1 MEDIQPVIARRE
13 VTTRILQAFHLKADK
28 NLGQNFLVEE
38 SVVNRIAK
46 AAELT
51 PEDTVLEIGP
61 GIGTLTQA
69 LAMTGASVVSVE
81 LDKRLIPVLQE
92 TVGVYKNVRIVQGD
106 ILKVDILETIASVQT
121 KGNVAEKSNGVSGTM
136 DKDATTADDYLNT
149 VHAAQDGPGS
159 AERTEAQP
167 KDRAEQTEAKPKTA
181 NSAAS
186 FKVCANLPY
195 YITTPII
202 MYLLEQKLPLERLV
216 VMVQKEV
223 AERMVAKPGGRDY
236 GSISVAMQYYT
247 EPSIAFTVKAG
258 SFLPAPKVDSA
269 VLVCKKRS
277 APPVDVPDEKTFFK
291 VVAAAFSVRRKMLT
305 NSLKNMGGL
314 TGEQVK
320 NWLDRA
326 GIDGKR
332 RAETL
337 SLEEFAALARTWNVS

>member
-1 MEDIQPVIARRE
+1 MEDIQPIIARRE
-13 VTTRILQAFHLKADK
+13 VTARILQAFHLKADK

-69 LAMTGASVVSVE
+69 LAMTGASVLSVE

-92 TVGVYKNVRIVQGD
+92 TVGAYKNVRIVQGD
-106 ILKVDILETIASVQT
+106 ILKVNIPEIIAEVKADQKT
-121 KGNVAEKSNGVSGTM
+121 AGATGKVAE
-136 DKDATTADDYLNT
+136 
-149 VHAAQDGPGS
+149 
-159 AERTEAQP
+159 AESEMKQSDT
-167 KDRAEQTEAKPKTA
+167 
-181 NSAAS
+181 

-223 AERMVAKPGGRDY
+223 AERMTAGPGGREY
-236 GSISVAMQYYT
+236 GAISVAMQYYT
-247 EPSIAFTVKAG
+247 EPKIAFIVKAG

-269 VLVCKKRS
+269 VLVCKRRS
-277 APPVDVPDEKTFFK
+277 TPPVEVPDEKNFFK
-291 VVAAAFSVRRKMLT
+291 VVAAAFSVRRKMLN

-314 TGEQVK
+314 NGEQVK
-320 NWLDRA
+320 AWLDRA
-326 GIDGKR
+326 GIDGRR

-337 SLEEFAALARTWNVS
+337 SLEEFAMLARTWEKN

>member
-1 MEDIQPVIARRE
+1 MESIQPIIARRE
-13 VTTRILQAFHLKADK
+13 VTTRILQAFHLRADK

-69 LAMTGASVVSVE
+69 LAMTGATVVSVE

-92 TVGVYKNVRIVQGD
+92 TVGAYDNVRVVQGD
-106 ILKVDILETIASVQT
+106 ILKINILETIAAVHANGTKADSPDGNSQT
-121 KGNVAEKSNGVSGTM
+121 EGNV
-136 DKDATTADDYLNT
+136 
-149 VHAAQDGPGS
+149 
-159 AERTEAQP
+159 R
-167 KDRAEQTEAKPKTA
+167 
-181 NSAAS
+181 S

-202 MYLLEQKLPLERLV
+202 MNLLEQKLPLERLV

-223 AERMVAKPGGRDY
+223 AERMTAPPGGRDY
-236 GSISVAMQYYT
+236 GAISVAMQYYT
-247 EPSIAFTVKAG
+247 EPRIAFIVKAG

-269 VLVCKKRS
+269 VLVCKRRS
-277 APPVDVPDEKTFFK
+277 TPPVDVPDEKIFFK

-320 NWLDRA
+320 AWLDRA
-326 GIDGKR
+326 GIDGTR

-337 SLEEFAALARTWNVS
+337 SLEEFASLARSWKVK

>member
-1 MEDIQPVIARRE
+1 MEDIQPIIARRE
-13 VTTRILQAFHLKADK
+13 VTARILQAFHLKADK

-92 TVGVYKNVRIVQGD
+92 TVGAYKNVRIVQGD
-106 ILKVDILETIASVQT
+106 ILKVNIPEIIAEVKADRKT
-121 KGNVAEKSNGVSGTM
+121 ADAAGEVAE
-136 DKDATTADDYLNT
+136 ADSEMKQSDT
-149 VHAAQDGPGS
+149 
-159 AERTEAQP
+159 
-167 KDRAEQTEAKPKTA
+167 
-181 NSAAS
+181 

-223 AERMVAKPGGRDY
+223 AERMTAGPGGREY
-236 GSISVAMQYYT
+236 GAISVAMQYYT
-247 EPSIAFTVKAG
+247 EPKIAFIVKAG

-277 APPVDVPDEKTFFK
+277 KPPVEVPDEKTFFK
-291 VVAAAFSVRRKMLT
+291 VVAAAFSVRRKMLN

-314 TGEQVK
+314 NGDQVK
-320 NWLDRA
+320 AWLDRA

-337 SLEEFAALARTWNVS
+337 SLEEFAMLARTWKV

>member
-1 MEDIQPVIARRE
+1 MEDIQPIIARRE

-46 AAELT
+46 ATELT

-92 TVGVYKNVRIVQGD
+92 TVGAYKNVRIVQGD
-106 ILKVDILETIASVQT
+106 ILKVNIPEIIASV
-121 KGNVAEKSNGVSGTM
+121 KEDSKDVEAAVSVADNTEPAQNKARLP
-136 DKDATTADDYLNT
+136 DAAI
-149 VHAAQDGPGS
+149 P
-159 AERTEAQP
+159 
-167 KDRAEQTEAKPKTA
+167 
-181 NSAAS
+181 

-223 AERMVAKPGGRDY
+223 AERMTAGPGGREY
-236 GSISVAMQYYT
+236 GAISVAMQYYT
-247 EPSIAFTVKAG
+247 EPKIAFIVKAG

-277 APPVDVPDEKTFFK
+277 KPPVDVPDEKAFFK

-320 NWLDRA
+320 AWLDRA
-326 GIDGKR
+326 GIDGRR

-337 SLEEFAALARTWNVS
+337 SLEEFAMLARTWEKN

>member
-1 MEDIQPVIARRE
+1 MEDIQPIIARRE
-13 VTTRILQAFHLKADK
+13 VTARILQAFHLKADK

-38 SVVNRIAK
+38 SVVSRIAK

-92 TVGVYKNVRIVQGD
+92 TVGAYKNVRIVQGD
-106 ILKVDILETIASVQT
+106 ILKVNIPEIIAEVKADQKT
-121 KGNVAEKSNGVSGTM
+121 AGATGKVAE
-136 DKDATTADDYLNT
+136 
-149 VHAAQDGPGS
+149 
-159 AERTEAQP
+159 AESEIKQSDT
-167 KDRAEQTEAKPKTA
+167 
-181 NSAAS
+181 

-223 AERMVAKPGGRDY
+223 AERMTAGPGGREY
-236 GSISVAMQYYT
+236 GAISVAMQYYT
-247 EPSIAFTVKAG
+247 EPKIAFIVKAG

-269 VLVCKKRS
+269 VLVCKRRS
-277 APPVDVPDEKTFFK
+277 TPPVEVPDEKTFFK
-291 VVAAAFSVRRKMLT
+291 VVAAAFSVRRKMLN

-314 TGEQVK
+314 NGEQVK
-320 NWLDRA
+320 AWLDRA
-326 GIDGKR
+326 GIDGRR

-337 SLEEFAALARTWNVS
+337 SLEEFAMLARTWEKN

>member
-1 MEDIQPVIARRE
+1 MESIQPIIARRE

-46 AAELT
+46 VAELT

-69 LAMTGASVVSVE
+69 LALTGANVVSVE
-81 LDKRLIPVLQE
+81 LDKRLLPVLQE
-92 TVGVYKNVRIVQGD
+92 TVGAYENVRIVQGD
-106 ILKVDILETIASVQT
+106 ILKVNIPKIIADV
-121 KGNVAEKSNGVSGTM
+121 KAGKRGTEGTA
-136 DKDATTADDYLNT
+136 KIAVTPEGDAK
-149 VHAAQDGPGS
+149 
-159 AERTEAQP
+159 AERGATDP
-167 KDRAEQTEAKPKTA
+167 
-181 NSAAS
+181 SLS

-202 MYLLEQKLPLERLV
+202 MNLLEQKLPLERLV

-223 AERMVAKPGGRDY
+223 AERMTATPGGREY
-236 GSISVAMQYYT
+236 GAISVAMQYYT
-247 EPSIAFTVKAG
+247 EPKIAFIVKAG

-269 VLVCKKRS
+269 VLVCKRRTV
-277 APPVDVPDEKTFFK
+277 PPVDVPDEKIFFK

-337 SLEEFAALARTWNVS
+337 SLEEFAMLARAWKA

>member
-1 MEDIQPVIARRE
+1 MEDIQPIIARRE
-13 VTTRILQAFHLKADK
+13 VTARILQAFHLKADK

-46 AAELT
+46 TAELT

-92 TVGVYKNVRIVQGD
+92 TVGAYKNVRIVQGD
-106 ILKVDILETIASVQT
+106 ILKVNIPEIIAEVKADRKT
-121 KGNVAEKSNGVSGTM
+121 ADAAGEVAE
-136 DKDATTADDYLNT
+136 
-149 VHAAQDGPGS
+149 
-159 AERTEAQP
+159 AESEIKQSDT
-167 KDRAEQTEAKPKTA
+167 
-181 NSAAS
+181 

-223 AERMVAKPGGRDY
+223 AERMTAGPGGREY
-236 GSISVAMQYYT
+236 GAISVAMQYYT
-247 EPSIAFTVKAG
+247 EPKIAFIVKAG

-269 VLVCKKRS
+269 VLVCKRRS

-291 VVAAAFSVRRKMLT
+291 VVAAAFSVRRKMLN

-314 TGEQVK
+314 NGEQVK
-320 NWLDRA
+320 AWLDRA
-326 GIDGKR
+326 GIDGRR

-337 SLEEFAALARTWNVS
+337 SLEEFAMLARTWEKN

>member
-1 MEDIQPVIARRE
+1 MEDIQPIIARRE
-13 VTTRILQAFHLKADK
+13 VTARILQAFHLKADK

-92 TVGVYKNVRIVQGD
+92 TVGAYKNVRIVQGD
-106 ILKVDILETIASVQT
+106 ILKVNIPEIIAEVKADRKT
-121 KGNVAEKSNGVSGTM
+121 ADAAGEVAE
-136 DKDATTADDYLNT
+136 
-149 VHAAQDGPGS
+149 
-159 AERTEAQP
+159 AESEIKQSDT
-167 KDRAEQTEAKPKTA
+167 
-181 NSAAS
+181 

-223 AERMVAKPGGRDY
+223 AERMTAGPGGRDY
-236 GSISVAMQYYT
+236 GAISVAMQYYT
-247 EPSIAFTVKAG
+247 EPKIAFIVKAG

-269 VLVCKKRS
+269 VLVCKRRS
-277 APPVDVPDEKTFFK
+277 TPPVEVPDEKTFFK
-291 VVAAAFSVRRKMLT
+291 VVTAAFSVRRKMLN

-314 TGEQVK
+314 NGEQVK
-320 NWLDRA
+320 AWLDRA
-326 GIDGKR
+326 GIDGRR

-337 SLEEFAALARTWNVS
+337 SLEEFAMLARTWEKN

>member
-1 MEDIQPVIARRE
+1 MEDIKPIIARRE

-38 SVVNRIAK
+38 SVVNRIAR

-69 LAMTGASVVSVE
+69 LAMTGANVVSVE

-92 TVGVYKNVRIVQGD
+92 TVGAYENVHIVQGD
-106 ILKVDILETIASVQT
+106 ILKVNILETIASVQA
-121 KGNVAEKSNGVSGTM
+121 KCNVAEKTNGVAGTIV
-136 DKDATTADDYLNT
+136 KDAAAAD
-149 VHAAQDGPGS
+149 
-159 AERTEAQP
+159 
-167 KDRAEQTEAKPKTA
+167 
-181 NSAAS
+181 S

-223 AERMVAKPGGRDY
+223 AERMTAAPGGREY
-236 GSISVAMQYYT
+236 GAISVAMQYYT
-247 EPSIAFTVKAG
+247 EPKIAFIVKAG

-269 VLVCKKRS
+269 VLVCKRRIK
-277 APPVDVPDEKTFFK
+277 PPVDIPDEKTFFR

-326 GIDGKR
+326 GIDGRR

-337 SLEEFAALARTWNVS
+337 SLEEFAALARAWKTEF

>member
-1 MEDIQPVIARRE
+1 MEDIQPIIARRE
-13 VTTRILQAFHLKADK
+13 VTARILQAFHLKADK

-92 TVGVYKNVRIVQGD
+92 TVGAYKNVRIVQGD
-106 ILKVDILETIASVQT
+106 ILKVNIPEIIAEVKADQKT
-121 KGNVAEKSNGVSGTM
+121 AGATGKVAE
-136 DKDATTADDYLNT
+136 
-149 VHAAQDGPGS
+149 
-159 AERTEAQP
+159 AESEMKQSDT
-167 KDRAEQTEAKPKTA
+167 
-181 NSAAS
+181 

-223 AERMVAKPGGRDY
+223 AERMTAEPGGREY
-236 GSISVAMQYYT
+236 GAISVAMQYYT
-247 EPSIAFTVKAG
+247 EPKIAFIVKAG

-269 VLVCKKRS
+269 VLVCKRRS
-277 APPVDVPDEKTFFK
+277 TSPVDVPDEKTFFK
-291 VVAAAFSVRRKMLT
+291 VVAAAFSVRRKMLN

-314 TGEQVK
+314 NGEQVK
-320 NWLDRA
+320 AWLDRA
-326 GIDGKR
+326 GIDGRR

-337 SLEEFAALARTWNVS
+337 SLEEFAMLARTWEKN

>member
-1 MEDIQPVIARRE
+1 MEDIQPIIARRE
-13 VTTRILQAFHLKADK
+13 VTARILQAFHLKADK

-69 LAMTGASVVSVE
+69 LAMTGASVLSVE

-92 TVGVYKNVRIVQGD
+92 TVGAYKNVRIVQGD
-106 ILKVDILETIASVQT
+106 ILKVNIPEIIAEVKADQKT
-121 KGNVAEKSNGVSGTM
+121 AGATGKVAE
-136 DKDATTADDYLNT
+136 
-149 VHAAQDGPGS
+149 
-159 AERTEAQP
+159 AESEMKQSDT
-167 KDRAEQTEAKPKTA
+167 
-181 NSAAS
+181 

-223 AERMVAKPGGRDY
+223 AERMTAGPGGREY
-236 GSISVAMQYYT
+236 GAISVAMQYYT
-247 EPSIAFTVKAG
+247 EPKIAFIVKAG

-269 VLVCKKRS
+269 VLVCKRRS
-277 APPVDVPDEKTFFK
+277 TPPVEVPDEKTFFK
-291 VVAAAFSVRRKMLT
+291 VVAAAFSVRRKMLN

-314 TGEQVK
+314 NGEQVK
-320 NWLDRA
+320 AWLDRA
-326 GIDGKR
+326 GIDGRR

-337 SLEEFAALARTWNVS
+337 SLEEFAMLARTWEKN

>member
-1 MEDIQPVIARRE
+1 MEPIQPIIARRE

-51 PEDTVLEIGP
+51 PDDTVLEIGP

-69 LAMTGASVVSVE
+69 LALTGASVVSVE

-92 TVGVYKNVRIVQGD
+92 TVGAYENVRIVQGD
-106 ILKVDILETIASVQT
+106 ILKVNIPDVIAQA
-121 KGNVAEKSNGVSGTM
+121 K
-136 DKDATTADDYLNT
+136 AD
-149 VHAAQDGPGS
+149 
-159 AERTEAQP
+159 RM
-167 KDRAEQTEAKPKTA
+167 KTA
-181 NSAAS
+181 ALDGTVKTGTGAKTEDGGEDRCPANEHPETGVTNSPSS

-223 AERMVAKPGGRDY
+223 AERMTAQPGGREY
-236 GSISVAMQYYT
+236 GAISVAMQYYT
-247 EPSIAFTVKAG
+247 EPKVAFIVKAG

-277 APPVDVPDEKTFFK
+277 APPVDVPDEKIFFQ
-291 VVAAAFSVRRKMLT
+291 VVAAAFSVRRKMLN

-320 NWLDRA
+320 AWLDRA
-326 GIDGKR
+326 GIDGTR

-337 SLEEFAALARTWNVS
+337 SLEEFAALARNWKV

>member
-1 MEDIQPVIARRE
+1 M
-13 VTTRILQAFHLKADK
+13 
-28 NLGQNFLVEE
+28 EE

-92 TVGVYKNVRIVQGD
+92 TVGAYKNVRIVQGD
-106 ILKVDILETIASVQT
+106 ILKVNIPEIIAEVKADRKT
-121 KGNVAEKSNGVSGTM
+121 ADAAGEVAE
-136 DKDATTADDYLNT
+136 
-149 VHAAQDGPGS
+149 
-159 AERTEAQP
+159 AESEIKQSDT
-167 KDRAEQTEAKPKTA
+167 
-181 NSAAS
+181 

-223 AERMVAKPGGRDY
+223 AERMTAGPGGREY
-236 GSISVAMQYYT
+236 GAISVAMQYYT
-247 EPSIAFTVKAG
+247 EPKIAFIVKAG

-269 VLVCKKRS
+269 VLVCKRRS

-291 VVAAAFSVRRKMLT
+291 VVAAAFSVRRKMLN

-314 TGEQVK
+314 NGEQVK
-320 NWLDRA
+320 AWLDRA
-326 GIDGKR
+326 GIDGRR

-337 SLEEFAALARTWNVS
+337 SLEEFAMLARTWEKN

>member
-1 MEDIQPVIARRE
+1 MEDIQPIIARRE
-13 VTTRILQAFHLKADK
+13 VTARILQAFHLKADK

-38 SVVNRIAK
+38 SVVSRIAK

-92 TVGVYKNVRIVQGD
+92 TVGAYKNVRIVQGD
-106 ILKVDILETIASVQT
+106 ILKVNIPEIIAEVKADRKT
-121 KGNVAEKSNGVSGTM
+121 ADAAGEVAE
-136 DKDATTADDYLNT
+136 
-149 VHAAQDGPGS
+149 
-159 AERTEAQP
+159 AESEIKQSDT
-167 KDRAEQTEAKPKTA
+167 
-181 NSAAS
+181 

-223 AERMVAKPGGRDY
+223 AERMTAGPGGREY
-236 GSISVAMQYYT
+236 GAISVAMQYYT
-247 EPSIAFTVKAG
+247 EPKIAFIVKAG

-269 VLVCKKRS
+269 VLVCKRRS
-277 APPVDVPDEKTFFK
+277 TPPVEVPDEKTFFK
-291 VVAAAFSVRRKMLT
+291 VVAAAFSVRRKMLN

-314 TGEQVK
+314 NGEQVK
-320 NWLDRA
+320 AWLDRA
-326 GIDGKR
+326 GIDGRR

-337 SLEEFAALARTWNVS
+337 SLEEFAMLARTWDV

>member
-1 MEDIQPVIARRE
+1 MEDIQPIIARRE

-46 AAELT
+46 ATELA

-106 ILKVDILETIASVQT
+106 ILKVDILKVIEETRALCD
-121 KGNVAEKSNGVSGTM
+121 NAKSRDHNDVNES
-136 DKDATTADDYLNT
+136 DAREIADD
-149 VHAAQDGPGS
+149 AALTTSGS
-159 AERTEAQP
+159 AECSVNNNKSIAP
-167 KDRAEQTEAKPKTA
+167 
-181 NSAAS
+181 

-216 VMVQKEV
+216 VIRRNV
-223 AERMVAKPGGRDY
+223 
-236 GSISVAMQYYT
+236 
-247 EPSIAFTVKAG
+247 
-258 SFLPAPKVDSA
+258 
-269 VLVCKKRS
+269 
-277 APPVDVPDEKTFFK
+277 PPVDVPDEKIFFK

-320 NWLDRA
+320 AWLGRA
-326 GIDGKR
+326 GIDGTR

-337 SLEEFAALARTWNVS
+337 SLEEFAALARTWEKN

>member
-1 MEDIQPVIARRE
+1 MESIQPIIARRE

-38 SVVNRIAK
+38 SVVNRIAR

-69 LAMTGASVVSVE
+69 LALTGANIVSVE
-81 LDKRLIPVLQE
+81 LDKRLIPVLRE
-92 TVGVYKNVRIVQGD
+92 TVGAYGNVRIVQGD
-106 ILKVDILETIASVQT
+106 ILKVNIPET
-121 KGNVAEKSNGVSGTM
+121 VAAGT
-136 DKDATTADDYLNT
+136 
-149 VHAAQDGPGS
+149 
-159 AERTEAQP
+159 
-167 KDRAEQTEAKPKTA
+167 
-181 NSAAS
+181 

-223 AERMVAKPGGRDY
+223 AERMTAEPGGRNY
-236 GSISVAMQYYT
+236 GAISVAMQYYT
-247 EPSIAFTVKAG
+247 EPKVAFVVKAG

-269 VLVCKKRS
+269 VLVCRRRTV
-277 APPVDVPDEKTFFK
+277 PPVDVPDEKIFFK
-291 VVAAAFSVRRKMLT
+291 VVAAAFSVRRKMLS

-314 TGEQVK
+314 NGDQVK
-320 NWLDRA
+320 AWLARA

-337 SLEEFAALARTWNVS
+337 TLEEFAVLARAWKTE

>member
-1 MEDIQPVIARRE
+1 M
-13 VTTRILQAFHLKADK
+13 
-28 NLGQNFLVEE
+28 
-38 SVVNRIAK
+38 VNRIAK

-92 TVGVYKNVRIVQGD
+92 TVGAYKNVRIVQGD
-106 ILKVDILETIASVQT
+106 ILKVNIPEIIAEVKADRKT
-121 KGNVAEKSNGVSGTM
+121 ADAAGEVAE
-136 DKDATTADDYLNT
+136 
-149 VHAAQDGPGS
+149 
-159 AERTEAQP
+159 AESEIKQSDT
-167 KDRAEQTEAKPKTA
+167 
-181 NSAAS
+181 

-223 AERMVAKPGGRDY
+223 AERMTAGPGGREY
-236 GSISVAMQYYT
+236 GAISVAMQYYT
-247 EPSIAFTVKAG
+247 EPKIAFIVKAG

-269 VLVCKKRS
+269 VLVCKRRS
-277 APPVDVPDEKTFFK
+277 TPPVEVPDEKTFFK
-291 VVAAAFSVRRKMLT
+291 VVAAAFSVRRKMLN

-314 TGEQVK
+314 NGEQVK
-320 NWLDRA
+320 AWLDRA
-326 GIDGKR
+326 GIDGRR

-337 SLEEFAALARTWNVS
+337 SLEEFAMLARTWEKN

>member
-1 MEDIQPVIARRE
+1 MESIQPIIARRE

-46 AAELT
+46 VAELT

-69 LAMTGASVVSVE
+69 LALTGANVVSVE
-81 LDKRLIPVLQE
+81 LDKRLLPVLQE
-92 TVGVYKNVRIVQGD
+92 TVGAYENVRIVQGD
-106 ILKVDILETIASVQT
+106 ILKVNIPEIIADV
-121 KGNVAEKSNGVSGTM
+121 KAGNINAEKISEVAVTPEA
-136 DKDATTADDYLNT
+136 DAK
-149 VHAAQDGPGS
+149 
-159 AERTEAQP
+159 AERGATDP
-167 KDRAEQTEAKPKTA
+167 
-181 NSAAS
+181 SLS

-202 MYLLEQKLPLERLV
+202 MNLLEQKLPLERLV

-223 AERMVAKPGGRDY
+223 AERMTATPGGREY
-236 GSISVAMQYYT
+236 GAISVAMQYYT
-247 EPSIAFTVKAG
+247 EPKIAFIVKAG

-269 VLVCKKRS
+269 VLVCKRRMV
-277 APPVDVPDEKTFFK
+277 PPVDVPDEKIFFK

-337 SLEEFAALARTWNVS
+337 SLEEFAMLARAWEV

>member
-1 MEDIQPVIARRE
+1 MEDIQPIIARRE
-13 VTTRILQAFHLKADK
+13 VTARILQAFHLKADK

-92 TVGVYKNVRIVQGD
+92 TVGAYKNVRIVQGD
-106 ILKVDILETIASVQT
+106 ILKVNIPEIIAEVKADRKT
-121 KGNVAEKSNGVSGTM
+121 ADAAGEVAE
-136 DKDATTADDYLNT
+136 
-149 VHAAQDGPGS
+149 
-159 AERTEAQP
+159 AESEIKQSDT
-167 KDRAEQTEAKPKTA
+167 
-181 NSAAS
+181 

-216 VMVQKEV
+216 VMVQTEV
-223 AERMVAKPGGRDY
+223 AERMTAGPGGREY
-236 GSISVAMQYYT
+236 GAISVAMQYYT
-247 EPSIAFTVKAG
+247 EPKIAFIVKAG

-269 VLVCKKRS
+269 VLVCKRRS
-277 APPVDVPDEKTFFK
+277 TPPVEVPDEKTFFK
-291 VVAAAFSVRRKMLT
+291 VVAAAFSVRRKMLN

-314 TGEQVK
+314 NGEQVK
-320 NWLDRA
+320 AWLNRA
-326 GIDGKR
+326 GIDGRR

-337 SLEEFAALARTWNVS
+337 SLEEFAMLARTWEKN

>member
-1 MEDIQPVIARRE
+1 MESIQPIIARRE

-51 PEDTVLEIGP
+51 AEDTVLEIGP

-69 LAMTGASVVSVE
+69 LALTGANVVSVE
-81 LDKRLIPVLQE
+81 LDKRLLPVLQE
-92 TVGVYKNVRIVQGD
+92 TVGVYENVRIVQGD
-106 ILKVDILETIASVQT
+106 ILKVNIPEIIAEAKTKQKGSDLIQETAEEYSGAGTCSQD
-121 KGNVAEKSNGVSGTM
+121 GSPHSAGAEKN
-136 DKDATTADDYLNT
+136 
-149 VHAAQDGPGS
+149 
-159 AERTEAQP
+159 AE
-167 KDRAEQTEAKPKTA
+167 
-181 NSAAS
+181 AS

-223 AERMVAKPGGRDY
+223 AERMTAEPGGREY
-236 GSISVAMQYYT
+236 GAISVAMQYYT
-247 EPSIAFTVKAG
+247 EPKIAFIVKAG

-269 VLVCKKRS
+269 VLVCKRRS
-277 APPVDVPDEKTFFK
+277 KPPVDVPDEKTFFK
-291 VVAAAFSVRRKMLT
+291 VVAAAFSVRRKMLI

-320 NWLDRA
+320 AWLEKA
-326 GIDGKR
+326 GIDGTR

-337 SLEEFAALARTWNVS
+337 SLEEFAALARAWD

>member
-1 MEDIQPVIARRE
+1 MNYIQPIIARRE

-92 TVGVYKNVRIVQGD
+92 TVGAYENVRVVQGD
-106 ILKVDILETIASVQT
+106 ILKINILETVQ
-121 KGNVAEKSNGVSGTM
+121 AE
-136 DKDATTADDYLNT
+136 
-149 VHAAQDGPGS
+149 P
-159 AERTEAQP
+159 
-167 KDRAEQTEAKPKTA
+167 
-181 NSAAS
+181 

-202 MYLLEQKLPLERLV
+202 MHLLEQKLPLERLV

-223 AERMVAKPGGRDY
+223 AERMTASPGGREY
-236 GSISVAMQYYT
+236 GAISVAMQYYT
-247 EPSIAFTVKAG
+247 EPKIAFIVKAG

-277 APPVDVPDEKTFFK
+277 TPPVDVPDENVFFK

-320 NWLDRA
+320 SWLDRA

-337 SLEEFAALARTWNVS
+337 SLEEFACLARTWKVK

>member
-1 MEDIQPVIARRE
+1 MEDIQPIIARRE
-13 VTTRILQAFHLKADK
+13 VTARILQAFHLKADK

-38 SVVNRIAK
+38 SVVSRIAK

-51 PEDTVLEIGP
+51 PEDKVLEIGP

-92 TVGVYKNVRIVQGD
+92 TVGAYKNVRIVQGD
-106 ILKVDILETIASVQT
+106 ILKVNIPEIIAEVKADRKT
-121 KGNVAEKSNGVSGTM
+121 ADAAGEVAE
-136 DKDATTADDYLNT
+136 
-149 VHAAQDGPGS
+149 
-159 AERTEAQP
+159 AESEIKQSDT
-167 KDRAEQTEAKPKTA
+167 
-181 NSAAS
+181 

-223 AERMVAKPGGRDY
+223 AERMTAGPGGREY
-236 GSISVAMQYYT
+236 GAISVAMQYYT
-247 EPSIAFTVKAG
+247 EPKIAFIVKAG

-269 VLVCKKRS
+269 VLVCKRRS
-277 APPVDVPDEKTFFK
+277 TPPVEVPDEKTFFK
-291 VVAAAFSVRRKMLT
+291 VVAAAFSVRRKMLN

-314 TGEQVK
+314 NGEQVK
-320 NWLDRA
+320 AWLDRA
-326 GIDGKR
+326 GIDGRR

-337 SLEEFAALARTWNVS
+337 SLEEFAMLARTWEKN

>member
-1 MEDIQPVIARRE
+1 MEDIQPIIARRE
-13 VTTRILQAFHLKADK
+13 VTARILQAFHLKADK

-69 LAMTGASVVSVE
+69 LAMTGASVLSVE

-92 TVGVYKNVRIVQGD
+92 TVGAYKNVRIVQGD
-106 ILKVDILETIASVQT
+106 ILKVNIPEIIAEVKADQKT
-121 KGNVAEKSNGVSGTM
+121 AGATGKVAE
-136 DKDATTADDYLNT
+136 
-149 VHAAQDGPGS
+149 
-159 AERTEAQP
+159 AESEMKQSDT
-167 KDRAEQTEAKPKTA
+167 
-181 NSAAS
+181 

-223 AERMVAKPGGRDY
+223 AERMTAEPGGREY
-236 GSISVAMQYYT
+236 GAISVAMQYYT
-247 EPSIAFTVKAG
+247 EPKIAFIVKAG

-269 VLVCKKRS
+269 VLVCKRRS
-277 APPVDVPDEKTFFK
+277 TPPVEVPDEKTFFK
-291 VVAAAFSVRRKMLT
+291 VVAAAFSVRRKMLN

-314 TGEQVK
+314 NGEQVK
-320 NWLDRA
+320 AWLDRA
-326 GIDGKR
+326 GIDGRR

-337 SLEEFAALARTWNVS
+337 SLEEFAMLARTWDV

>member
-1 MEDIQPVIARRE
+1 MEDIQPIIARRE
-13 VTTRILQAFHLKADK
+13 VTARILQAFHLKADK

-69 LAMTGASVVSVE
+69 LAMTGASVLSVE

-92 TVGVYKNVRIVQGD
+92 TVGAYKNVRIVQGD
-106 ILKVDILETIASVQT
+106 ILKVNIPEIIAEVKADQKT
-121 KGNVAEKSNGVSGTM
+121 AGATGKVAE
-136 DKDATTADDYLNT
+136 
-149 VHAAQDGPGS
+149 
-159 AERTEAQP
+159 AESEMKQSDT
-167 KDRAEQTEAKPKTA
+167 
-181 NSAAS
+181 

-223 AERMVAKPGGRDY
+223 AERMTAGPGGREY
-236 GSISVAMQYYT
+236 GAISVAMQYYT
-247 EPSIAFTVKAG
+247 EPKIAFIVKAG

-269 VLVCKKRS
+269 VLVCKRRS
-277 APPVDVPDEKTFFK
+277 TPPVDVPDEKTFFK
-291 VVAAAFSVRRKMLT
+291 VVAAAFSVRRKMLN

-314 TGEQVK
+314 NGEQVK
-320 NWLDRA
+320 AWLDRA
-326 GIDGKR
+326 GIDGRR

-337 SLEEFAALARTWNVS
+337 SLEEFAMLARTWEKN

>member
-1 MEDIQPVIARRE
+1 MEDIQPIIARRE
-13 VTTRILQAFHLKADK
+13 VTTRILQAFHLRADK
-28 NLGQNFLVEE
+28 NLGQNFLVDE

-92 TVGVYKNVRIVQGD
+92 TLGAYENVRIVQGD
-106 ILKVDILETIASVQT
+106 ILKVDILKVIEETRALSQNAKRTDGSIANENA
-121 KGNVAEKSNGVSGTM
+121 GEENKS
-136 DKDATTADDYLNT
+136 TA
-149 VHAAQDGPGS
+149 P
-159 AERTEAQP
+159 
-167 KDRAEQTEAKPKTA
+167 
-181 NSAAS
+181 

-202 MYLLEQKLPLERLV
+202 MNLLEQKLPLERLV

-223 AERMVAKPGGRDY
+223 AERMISEPGGRDY
-236 GSISVAMQYYT
+236 GAISVAMQYYT
-247 EPSIAFTVKAG
+247 EPKIAFIVKAG

-269 VLVCKKRS
+269 GLVCKRRTV
-277 APPVDVPDEKTFFK
+277 PPVDVSNEKTFFK

-320 NWLDRA
+320 AWLDRA

-337 SLEEFAALARTWNVS
+337 SLEEFAALTRTWRVN

>member
-1 MEDIQPVIARRE
+1 MEDIQPIIARRE
-13 VTTRILQAFHLKADK
+13 VTARILQAFHLKADK

-46 AAELT
+46 TAELT

-92 TVGVYKNVRIVQGD
+92 TVGAYKNVRIVQGD
-106 ILKVDILETIASVQT
+106 ILKVNIPEIIAEVKADQKT
-121 KGNVAEKSNGVSGTM
+121 AGATGKVAE
-136 DKDATTADDYLNT
+136 
-149 VHAAQDGPGS
+149 
-159 AERTEAQP
+159 AESEMKQSDT
-167 KDRAEQTEAKPKTA
+167 
-181 NSAAS
+181 

-223 AERMVAKPGGRDY
+223 AERMTAGPGGRDY
-236 GSISVAMQYYT
+236 GAISVAMQYYT
-247 EPSIAFTVKAG
+247 EPKIAFIVKAG

-269 VLVCKKRS
+269 VLVCKRRS
-277 APPVDVPDEKTFFK
+277 TPPVDVPDEKTFFK
-291 VVAAAFSVRRKMLT
+291 VVAAAFSVRRKMLN

-314 TGEQVK
+314 NGEQVK
-320 NWLDRA
+320 AWLDRA
-326 GIDGKR
+326 GIDGRR

-337 SLEEFAALARTWNVS
+337 SLEEFAMLARTWEKN

>member
-1 MEDIQPVIARRE
+1 MNYIQPIIARRE

-92 TVGVYKNVRIVQGD
+92 TVGAYENVRVVQGD
-106 ILKVDILETIASVQT
+106 ILKINILETVQ
-121 KGNVAEKSNGVSGTM
+121 AE
-136 DKDATTADDYLNT
+136 
-149 VHAAQDGPGS
+149 P
-159 AERTEAQP
+159 
-167 KDRAEQTEAKPKTA
+167 
-181 NSAAS
+181 

-202 MYLLEQKLPLERLV
+202 MNLLEQKLPIERLV

-223 AERMVAKPGGRDY
+223 AERMTASPGGREY
-236 GSISVAMQYYT
+236 GAISVAMQYYT
-247 EPSIAFTVKAG
+247 EPKIAFIVKAG

-277 APPVDVPDEKTFFK
+277 TPPVDVPDENVFFK

-320 NWLDRA
+320 SWLDRA

-337 SLEEFAALARTWNVS
+337 SLEEFACLARTWKVK

>member
-1 MEDIQPVIARRE
+1 METIQPIIARRE
-13 VTTRILQAFHLKADK
+13 VTTRILQAFHLRADK

-38 SVVNRIAK
+38 SVVSRIAK

-92 TVGVYKNVRIVQGD
+92 TVGAYENVRVVQGD
-106 ILKVDILETIASVQT
+106 ILKVNIPEIIASV
-121 KGNVAEKSNGVSGTM
+121 KEGGKMAETAGENPG
-136 DKDATTADDYLNT
+136 ATDT
-149 VHAAQDGPGS
+149 
-159 AERTEAQP
+159 
-167 KDRAEQTEAKPKTA
+167 
-181 NSAAS
+181 AS

-202 MYLLEQKLPLERLV
+202 MYLLEQKLPIERLV

-236 GSISVAMQYYT
+236 GAISAAMQYYT
-247 EPSIAFTVKAG
+247 EPQIAFIVKAG

-277 APPVDVPDEKTFFK
+277 KPPVDVPDEKIFFK

-314 TGEQVK
+314 NGEQVK
-320 NWLDRA
+320 AWLGRA
-326 GIDGKR
+326 GIDGTR

-337 SLEEFAALARTWNVS
+337 SLEEFASLARTWRV

>member
-1 MEDIQPVIARRE
+1 MEDIQPIIARRE
-13 VTTRILQAFHLKADK
+13 VTARILQAFHLKADK

-38 SVVNRIAK
+38 SVVSRIAK

-92 TVGVYKNVRIVQGD
+92 TVGAYKNVRIVQGD
-106 ILKVDILETIASVQT
+106 ILKVNIPEIIAEVKADRKT
-121 KGNVAEKSNGVSGTM
+121 ADAAGEVAE
-136 DKDATTADDYLNT
+136 
-149 VHAAQDGPGS
+149 
-159 AERTEAQP
+159 AESEIKQSDT
-167 KDRAEQTEAKPKTA
+167 
-181 NSAAS
+181 

-223 AERMVAKPGGRDY
+223 AERMTAGPGGREY
-236 GSISVAMQYYT
+236 GAISVAMQYYT
-247 EPSIAFTVKAG
+247 EPKIAFIVKAG

-269 VLVCKKRS
+269 VLVCKRRS
-277 APPVDVPDEKTFFK
+277 TPPVEVPDEKTFFK
-291 VVAAAFSVRRKMLT
+291 VVAAAFSVRRKMLN

-320 NWLDRA
+320 AWLDRA

-337 SLEEFAALARTWNVS
+337 SLEEFAMLARTWEKN

>member
-1 MEDIQPVIARRE
+1 MEDIQPIIARRE
-13 VTTRILQAFHLKADK
+13 VTARILQAFHLKADK

-92 TVGVYKNVRIVQGD
+92 TVGAYKNVRIVQGD
-106 ILKVDILETIASVQT
+106 ILKVNIPEIIAEVKADRKT
-121 KGNVAEKSNGVSGTM
+121 ADAAGEVAE
-136 DKDATTADDYLNT
+136 
-149 VHAAQDGPGS
+149 
-159 AERTEAQP
+159 AESEIKQSDT
-167 KDRAEQTEAKPKTA
+167 
-181 NSAAS
+181 

-223 AERMVAKPGGRDY
+223 AERMTAGPGGSEY
-236 GSISVAMQYYT
+236 GAISVAMQYYT
-247 EPSIAFTVKAG
+247 EPKIAFIVKAG

-269 VLVCKKRS
+269 VLVCKRRS
-277 APPVDVPDEKTFFK
+277 TPPVEVPDEKTFFK
-291 VVAAAFSVRRKMLT
+291 VVTAAFSVRRKMLN

-314 TGEQVK
+314 NGEQVK
-320 NWLDRA
+320 AWLDRA
-326 GIDGKR
+326 GIDGRR

-337 SLEEFAALARTWNVS
+337 SLEEFAMLARTWEKN